1 MNRTVHIA
9 LGLTLAAATSGCA
22 VDLKPLKEAELIAFA
37 SERVVHVTADQ
48 QPIGGPISLYEAMAR
63 ALKYNLD
70 YRVEMMQSDLRN
82 RELHLAST
90 EMLPRTVATATQ
102 STRNNYLALGHL
114 DLPTNTLLPPTTTS
128 QETSQ
133 IVGDITFSWN
143 ILDFALSYVRARQS
157 ADKYLVAEE
166 AKRKAIQGIIEDT
179 RTAYWRSVSA
189 ERMLGRIKAM
199 EGRAQKAIT
208 EARGLQN
215 SGDLAPTAALT
226 FERELVQI
234 KHASRLLVGEL
245 DVARGQLAALI
256 NVAPG
261 VHFTLAGGKGELR
274 PVMLELTGQEMIAE
288 ALFNRPELRDIAYRR
303 RINEAELIAAFLE
316 LLPGAQLFVSENG
329 STNEF
334 LLNNQWLSVGVTA
347 AENLLKVFQ
356 LPAKRRVIEA
366 QDEVLDTRQLATTMV
381 IMTQVYVSRIRY
393 QHFAKGVATAN
404 EYFEVQTKLLDELR
418 AQAAADSIGEQ
429 TLIREE
435 MNALLAELKR
445 DIAFANLQNA
455 AANVFVSMGL
465 DLQANEIKHSMT
477 VKELASHLQS
487 AWADRAAVSPRGKYM
502 MELAAAKAEEKRHQE
517 EAARQARLE
526 AALKARQEE
535 IAREAERAA
544 SRGGSLKDSGGILKD
559 YGGGSLKDSP
569 ANTRQ
574 SKPYTGVK

>member
-1 MNRTVHIA
+1 MLRPYQCVV
-9 LGLTLAAATSGCA
+9 GLTLAAAIAGCA
-22 VDLKPLKEAELIAFA
+22 VDLKPLEETELSFLAG
-37 SERVVHVTADQ
+37 ERVVQVTADQ
-48 QPIGGPISLYEAMAR
+48 QPIAGPITLYEAMAR

-70 YRVEMMQSDLRN
+70 YRVEMMQTALRDS
-82 RELHLAST
+82 ELHLVSR
-90 EMLPRTVATATQ
+90 ELLPKAVANATH
-102 STRNNYLALGHL
+102 STRNNYLTLGHL
-114 DLPTNTLLPPTTTS
+114 DLPTHTLVPPTTTS
-128 QETSQ
+128 QETTQ
-133 IVGDITFSWN
+133 DVGDITFSWN

-157 ADKYLVAEE
+157 ADKYLIAEE
-166 AKRKAIQGIIEDT
+166 AKRKVIQGIIEDT
-179 RTAYWRSVSA
+179 RTAYWRAVSA

-199 EGRAQKAIT
+199 EARAQKAIA

-215 SGDLAPTAALT
+215 SGDLAPTSALT

-234 KHASRLLVGEL
+234 KHASRQLVGEL

-261 VHFTLAGGKGELR
+261 THFSLAGGKGELR
-274 PVMLELTGQEMIAE
+274 PVMLEMSGQEMIAE

-303 RINEAELIAAFLE
+303 RINDAELMAAFLE

-329 STNEF
+329 SSNEF
-334 LLNNQWLSVGVTA
+334 LLNNQWLTLGVTA

-366 QDEVLDTRQLATTMV
+366 QDEVLDTRQLALTMV

-404 EYFEVQTKLLDELR
+404 EYFEVQSKLLDELR

-465 DLQANEIKHSMT
+465 DLQSNEIKHAMS
-477 VKELASHLQS
+477 VKDLAAHLQT
-487 AWADRAAVSPRGKYM
+487 AWADRAAVSPRGRYL
-502 MELAAAKAEEKRHQE
+502 MELAAAKAEEKRRQD
-517 EAARQARLE
+517 EAARQARIE
-526 AALKARQEE
+526 AALKARQEAM
-535 IAREAERAA
+535 AREAELAA
-544 SRGGSLKDSGGILKD
+544 SRGGGLKD
-559 YGGGSLKDSP
+559 YGGSLKDHGGGLKDSAP
-569 ANTRQ
+569 SNRQ